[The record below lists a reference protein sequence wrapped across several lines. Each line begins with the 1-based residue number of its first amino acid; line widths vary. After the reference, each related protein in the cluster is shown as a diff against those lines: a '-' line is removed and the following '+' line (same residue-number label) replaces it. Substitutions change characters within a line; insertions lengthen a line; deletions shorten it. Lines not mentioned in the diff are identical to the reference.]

1 MYLESGVNSPA
12 VFILILLVY
21 YSIICYYFYRYF
33 GLQVILFSS
42 PVAVVGPVST
52 RVDAVENAQI
62 ARHVTDNL
70 VDARQMRYDK
80 DGNLDPT
87 AAPEMD
93 LHLLAVG

>member
-1 MYLESGVNSPA
+1 MLKTGS
-12 VFILILLVY
+12 
-21 YSIICYYFYRYF
+21 
-33 GLQVILFSS
+33 FSS
-42 PVAVVGPVST
+42 VGFLSSFQELIRWSDNPKHSQL
-52 RVDAVENAQI
+52 ALI